1 MVYQFRRLHNIRLN
15 LNTKLAHFIET
26 IVICIYF
33 CSCSKHDKKLI
44 WFHFAVIAS
53 RFLLREH
60 SFAIFTSRFFLRGY
74 YFAVFVSR
82 FLLRGYCLRGYCF
95 RDYHLE
101 ALYLWVIDIT
111 FLKIISYDNS
121 NNKLIIIYVF
131 GAFFTFYFGEFFLH
145 YWITFELGPT
155 FQTQYRSLKLESLL
169 YSKLLWKILLDSRSR
184 SL

>member
-1 MVYQFRRLHNIRLN
+1 MSYRVCLICNFKVLHLHSISDLMVHQLRRLHNIRLN
-15 LNTKLAHFIET
+15 TNKLTHFIET

-44 WFHFAVIAS
+44 LFYFAVIAS

-60 SFAIFTSRFFLRGY
+60 IFAIFTSRFFLRGY

-101 ALYLWVIDIT
+101 ALNTLSTASQDIC
-111 FLKIISYDNS
+111 L
-121 NNKLIIIYVF
+121 
-131 GAFFTFYFGEFFLH
+131 
-145 YWITFELGPT
+145 
-155 FQTQYRSLKLESLL
+155 
-169 YSKLLWKILLDSRSR
+169 
-184 SL
+184 